1 LFLRLGDRA
10 DRILKELRLIR
21 LSKCSV
27 SLAIFASG
35 PVVSESAMKQDD
47 LFTLLENLSQTTKLQ
62 ETTDNLKQSLVDLG
76 LDHISYFAAN
86 IPTQKST
93 MPLLAVTYAPEWQR
107 HYYQNNYVDIDP
119 VVRAGLGGILPIDW
133 ADVDRSQRVVQ
144 RFFSEAQDFD
154 IGHQGLSFPIRGRM
168 NEFALFSVTSN
179 VTDKEW
185 QDIRQRL
192 MPQLM
197 LIAHHFHHYALLHA
211 GVEPPNYAQRLSQ
224 REKECLRWRASGKSD
239 WDIAHIMNISE
250 RTVKFHLENARAKLD
265 AINTT
270 HAVAKALA
278 TGTIALF

>member
-1 LFLRLGDRA
+1 
-10 DRILKELRLIR
+10 
-21 LSKCSV
+21 
-27 SLAIFASG
+27 
-35 PVVSESAMKQDD
+35 MKQDD
-47 LFTLLENLSQTTKLQ
+47 LFSLLETLSQTDKLQ
-62 ETTDNLKQSLVDLG
+62 ETTDNLKQALLDLG

-86 IPTQKST
+86 LPTHKST
-93 MPLLAVTYAPEWQR
+93 LPLLAVTYAPEWQR
-107 HYYQNNYVDIDP
+107 HYYQNNYIDIDP
-119 VVRAGLGGILPIDW
+119 VVRAGLGGILPVDW

-179 VTDKEW
+179 VSDQDWQHIRKE
-185 QDIRQRL
+185 L
-192 MPQLM
+192 TPQLV

-211 GVEPPNYAQRLSQ
+211 GVETPDYSKRLSQ

-239 WDIAHIMNISE
+239 WDIAHIMGISE

-278 TGTIALF
+278 TGAIALI